1 MRYTIVNR
9 LDDVSV
15 NASEYI
21 NSKLQQNNKVR
32 DNKNPEIVIVIGG
45 DGTFLIAA
53 HKYLDIIDN
62 VLMVGIHTG
71 TLGFFADFKL
81 DEIDYLIDAI
91 LNEKPQV
98 NTKRLLKIEVINND
112 DSIEEYY
119 ALNEVRIENIFK
131 TQILEVTINDVYL
144 ETFRGTGLCISTQPG
159 STGYNRSLRGAVIS
173 DDLELIQVAEITG
186 IHHRLFQSLQ
196 VPLILHPNSTIDLD
210 SPSYDNA
217 SLCFDHLSTQIYNAK
232 HVNVTLSKTKKIN
245 FARYHEDLTYIHR
258 IRSLF

>member
-1 MRYTIVNR
+1 MRYTIVHR
-9 LDDVSV
+9 LDDVSIK
-15 NASEYI
+15 ASKYI
-21 NSKLQQNNKVR
+21 DEKLQENNKKR
-32 DNKNPEIVIVIGG
+32 DDDNPEIVIVIGG

-53 HKYLDIIDN
+53 HKYLSIIED
-62 VLMVGIHTG
+62 VLMVGMHTG

-81 DEIDYLIDAI
+81 DEIDRLINSI
-91 LNEKPQV
+91 LYEKPKI

-112 DSIEEYY
+112 NSTEKYY

-131 TQILEVTINDVYL
+131 TQILEVEINGVYL

-173 DDLELIQVAEITG
+173 DDLELLQMSEITG

-196 VPLILHPNSTIDLD
+196 VPLILHADATISLD

-217 SLCFDHLSTQIYNAK
+217 TLCYDHLSTPIYNAK
-232 HVNVTLSKTKKIN
+232 HVITTLSNTKKIN
-245 FARYHEDLTYIHR
+245 FARYHKNLTYIHR
-258 IRSLF
+258 IKSLF